1 MKIKEMETEKLISL
15 LCGDQFMNTK
25 ALPEYDIPSL
35 EMSDGPMGLRYQKK
49 DKDSLGI
56 NRSEPATCLPAGV
69 AVAASWNPDV
79 AEQVG
84 TIIGSEAAAYGVD
97 LVLGPAVNLERNPL
111 CGRNVEYLS
120 EDPLLAGRLGG
131 AYIRGVQSQQVGA
144 CIKHFAA
151 NNQETE
157 REYLNVICE
166 EDVLR
171 DLYLKAFEIAIREGK
186 PAAVMTSLSKINGTY
201 CAENRWLFDILRN
214 MRDDGC
220 SIIIITHKL
229 QEVLALSDR
238 VAILRKGQYIDTVET
253 AQANVQSLSEMM
265 VGAKVDL
272 NIERPKPENV
282 KPRLIIEGINC
293 KDKENVKTLDDVDLT
308 VNTGEILGIAGIS
321 GSGQKELLEAIA
333 GLQNVESGSI
343 RLLDD
348 NGGEMELSGMDSI
361 SINEAG
367 ISLAFVPEDRI
378 GMGLVGDMDM
388 TDNMM
393 IRSYRNGKGPFLD
406 RKGPRALAE
415 KIKDQL
421 EVMTPSISAPVRQMS
436 GGNVQKVLVGRE
448 IAQNPKVLLVAFPT
462 RGVDINTSHVIY
474 QLLNEQKKKG
484 VAVLFIGEDLDVLL
498 ELCDRIVVLCGGQV
512 SGVVDARTT
521 DKHQVGALMTLVNKG
536 GKADE

>member
-1 MKIKEMETEKLISL
+1 METEKLISL

-201 CAENRWLFDILRN
+201 CAENRWLFDILRKEWGFDGLVMTDWFGLDDRVKSAEAGLDLEMPGTDGKSTAYMVEQWKQGRLDEHVIRERAECIIRNARKWKIPKTKNTEEERELLLKENHEKVCAAAEEAIVLLKIKRIFCRCSRAESWRLLEN
-214 MRDDGC
+214 MRENLC
-220 SIIIITHKL
+220 FRRR
-229 QEVLALSDR
+229 A
-238 VAILRKGQYIDTVET
+238 
-253 AQANVQSLSEMM
+253 
-265 VGAKVDL
+265 
-272 NIERPKPENV
+272 PE
-282 KPRLIIEGINC
+282 K
-293 KDKENVKTLDDVDLT
+293 
-308 VNTGEILGIAGIS
+308 
-321 GSGQKELLEAIA
+321 
-333 GLQNVESGSI
+333 
-343 RLLDD
+343 
-348 NGGEMELSGMDSI
+348 
-361 SINEAG
+361 
-367 ISLAFVPEDRI
+367 
-378 GMGLVGDMDM
+378 
-388 TDNMM
+388 
-393 IRSYRNGKGPFLD
+393 
-406 RKGPRALAE
+406 
-415 KIKDQL
+415 
-421 EVMTPSISAPVRQMS
+421 
-436 GGNVQKVLVGRE
+436 
-448 IAQNPKVLLVAFPT
+448 
-462 RGVDINTSHVIY
+462 
-474 QLLNEQKKKG
+474 
-484 VAVLFIGEDLDVLL
+484 
-498 ELCDRIVVLCGGQV
+498 
-512 SGVVDARTT
+512 
-521 DKHQVGALMTLVNKG
+521 
-536 GKADE
+536 